1 MRLTLIFQLL
11 LHRFQP
17 FYTQKSMRNSVI
29 TGTGKYIPNRII
41 ENDYFI
47 NNVFYTDDNQLYD
60 KSAQEVIEKFVE
72 ITEIK
77 QRRYAEDYQVNSD
90 LATFAAEEAI
100 KSAGID
106 RNELDY
112 VIVAHNYGDIDSVQ
126 FRSDMMPS
134 LSARVKHK
142 LNIKNNR
149 CRPYDMN
156 FGCPGWVEGLIMAHQ
171 FIQANLANKILII
184 GSETL
189 SRAVD
194 IYDRN
199 AMIFADGAGAVILE
213 AQESSQKNGI
223 LSYLTISDNGE
234 EISFLGNGPSLNTEN
249 HENCKTITMKGRKI
263 YEYALR
269 KVPAV
274 VKTAIEAA
282 KLDIKDIKKVFLHQ
296 ANAKMDHAM
305 IERLFKLYGLAE
317 IPEFIA
323 PMTVGFLG
331 NSSVA
336 TIPTMYDM
344 VLRGE
349 MENHSLQ
356 SGDIVAFGSVGA
368 GMNINAVI
376 YQLP

>member
-1 MRLTLIFQLL
+1 
-11 LHRFQP
+11 
-17 FYTQKSMRNSVI
+17 MRNSVI

-77 QRRYAEDYQVNSD
+77 QRRYVEDNQFNSD
-90 LATFAAEEAI
+90 IATLAAEKAI
-100 KSAGID
+100 ESAGID
-106 RNELDY
+106 RNDLDY
-112 VIVAHNYGDIDSVQ
+112 VIVAHNYGDIESKQ
-126 FRSDMMPS
+126 FRTDIMPS
-134 LSARVKHK
+134 ISARVKHK
-142 LNIKNNR
+142 LKIKNNR
-149 CRPYDMN
+149 CRPYDVN

-171 FIQANLANKILII
+171 FIQANLANKILVI

-194 IYDRN
+194 VYDRN
-199 AMIFADGAGAVILE
+199 SMIFADGAGAVVLE
-213 AQESSQKNGI
+213 AKEISEKRGV
-223 LSYLTISDNGE
+223 LSYLTISDNGD
-234 EISFLGNGPSLNTEN
+234 EISYLGNGPSLNKES
-249 HENCKTITMKGRKI
+249 HSNCITVSMKGRKI

-282 KLDIKDIKKVFLHQ
+282 KLDIKDIKKIFLHQ

-305 IERLFKLYGLAE
+305 VERLFKLYGLTE
-317 IPEFIA
+317 IPEHIA
-323 PMTVGFLG
+323 PMTVDFLG

-368 GMNINAVI
+368 GMNINALI